1 MKGCPVPRSG
11 MYSRLPNS
19 SFQRKY
25 VLYVMVS
32 SNAVGR
38 VGSLEELSTLS
49 TARQCEVE
57 ANVTVSGLRCLAQVC
72 PAQRG
77 LVRNC
82 RHRKPKETCRSLD
95 YKGANWP
102 DPLAGVRRQVSR
114 QRVPQGGRQ

>member
-1 MKGCPVPRSG
+1 MNGSWRLFVNPAPRS
-11 MYSRLPNS
+11 
-19 SFQRKY
+19 SFPRRY